1 MTLETIRSKINIHR
15 LLIQSAT
22 NRKIKEKDIGV
33 YKSYEGHLY
42 EIRDVKL
49 IKTSEGRYQIIIE

>member
-15 LLIQSAT
+15 LLIQSNT
-22 NRKIKEKDIGV
+22 NRKTKEKDIDV
-33 YKSYEGHLY
+33 YKSYEGQLY

-49 IKTSEGRYQIIIE
+49 IKTSDGKYQIIIE

>member
-1 MTLETIRSKINIHR
+1 MTLETIRYKINIHR
-15 LLIQSAT
+15 LLIQSTT
-22 NRKIKEKDIGV
+22 NRKTKEKDIDV

-49 IKTSEGRYQIIIE
+49 IRTSEGKYQIIIE